1 RASEQRFRVLAEHS
15 PAGIWQITPDGL
27 TTYVNEAMCQ
37 LLEVADRGTLTGRN
51 IRDFFTPES
60 VEVIQ
65 REHRKRVLGISS
77 TYAAELVSAKGCRRN
92 VLISGAPMMNPDGTL
107 ACMIA
112 TILDI
117 TQRQRAEEKLRESE
131 ERWRLALSAGD
142 MGVWEWDL
150 PSGKITW
157 SEEHA

>member
-1 RASEQRFRVLAEHS
+1 
-15 PAGIWQITPDGL
+15 
-27 TTYVNEAMCQ
+27 
-37 LLEVADRGTLTGRN
+37 
-51 IRDFFTPES
+51 
-60 VEVIQ
+60 
-65 REHRKRVLGISS
+65 
-77 TYAAELVSAKGCRRN
+77 
-92 VLISGAPMMNPDGTL
+92 L

-157 SEEHA
+157 SEEHARLFGLTPSSFGGTFEDFASCVHPEDLSRIREANERARALRLPDAQEFRVIWPDGSIHWIDSRGRFDYDAHGRAVRMRGVVRDVTQRKQAAEALQRAH